1 MPDLTNWMMV
11 FVRAGALLSVFPLFS
26 TQPAPVQIRLALGAL
41 VAFLVAPSLPPTD
54 VGSLHFLGL
63 VGLFAVEAGIGLL
76 LGIITRLIFY
86 ALEFAGS
93 LVAMEMGLNLAST
106 FNPLSRDRSEAAAL
120 VLFYLGAMLLLT
132 LDLHHWILVGFQ
144 KSYGVAPVGGA
155 HLSPALFVEIIGR
168 TGEIFRAGL
177 LMAAPVIAVS
187 FLITLIFSVLSRAVP
202 QMNVFYESFAF
213 RTLGGLAVFGLT
225 LNLMAQH
232 VANYLRRLPDD
243 LMRVAQLLGAG

>member
-1 MPDLTNWMMV
+1 MPELSNWMMV

-26 TQPAPVQIRLALGAL
+26 AQPAPVQIRLALGAL

-54 VGSLHFLGL
+54 VSSLHFLGL

-120 VLFYLGAMLLLT
+120 VLFYLAAMLLLT
-132 LDLHHWILVGFQ
+132 LDLHHWILLGFH
-144 KSYGVAPVGGA
+144 KSYWWSPSSGGP
-155 HLSPALFVEIIGR
+155 LFPAL
-168 TGEIFRAGL
+168 L
-177 LMAAPVIAVS
+177 P
-187 FLITLIFSVLSRAVP
+187 LIF
-202 QMNVFYESFAF
+202 
-213 RTLGGLAVFGLT
+213 
-225 LNLMAQH
+225 
-232 VANYLRRLPDD
+232 
-243 LMRVAQLLGAG
+243 